1 MQNENL
7 GRGCMKPVI
16 YEAVDDLNELD
27 EVEGVDEELLDA
39 AKISVNDNDTEPDDS
54 VAGDFSGD
62 IPIPEY
68 AEPTDDDD
76 SSISM
81 PVNEFCD
88 LINEGR
94 KELFNSG
101 DYDGDIE
108 PPEGYVQ
115 TTVEVGG
122 PFDPHEYDG
131 KSLVIRLDE
140 GAHIGNSYEPD
151 DGTEP
156 MHLIGKPI
164 TLVTADPSGNE
175 IESKTLGVC
184 TGITAGTSDAIPTMD
199 AINEMIEKYPDTTD
213 EAQGLFRLVINNLN
227 EQSVRYTIEDA
238 EAALKTMKELMTHCR
253 IELLKDQ
260 LDLKKVEDMSEIAIA
275 MKEQSKSF
283 DETANAIEK
292 LATGDIFGPAT
303 PDEKGE
309 VNDGE
314 HSLGNLAR
322 KSTAGVEVT
331 ESIED
336 DIETLC
342 DNMLKDI
349 AVAKATFG
357 VVFDWYNSSHKS
369 TTVYDDIL
377 EKLEKDT
384 VTIEASS
391 DLNAGRKLKAIREVI
406 DSIENR
412 DSSFLLDSLY
422 AKTSNP
428 KRLREIGKESI
439 KYGRKLY
446 NNLTKLGFAR
456 NDLASFM
463 NFFVTENQF
472 RNIYNTGEQ
481 YINFGEIFKDCPK
494 EELSIRA
501 AKEMCA
507 ICFFFLYHIYK
518 ICEAEKKREYY
529 LTIKYRLG
537 IILVCDTNLKNP
549 SKESTF
555 RSRFE
560 EPITE
565 EPITETELS
574 LTRSKLYDMYMPLLA
589 RYYEIMKDPT
599 LMSYA
604 TSIARKKH

>member
-1 MQNENL
+1 MQNEENAKALSAGLDDIVSSIPQEDILEFAEKNEEAFKKCFPDGLPKLEEALASISDEAISQFVTEKSNEAINKVL
-7 GRGCMKPVI
+7 GI
-16 YEAVDDLNELD
+16 TNESEYE
-27 EVEGVDEELLDA
+27 
-39 AKISVNDNDTEPDDS
+39 EPDDS
-54 VAGDFSGD
+54 VAGDYSGD
-62 IPIPEY
+62 IPVPEY

-76 SSISM
+76 DD
-81 PVNEFCD
+81 PHTLNELGSLF
-88 LINEGR
+88 NEGR
-94 KELFNSG
+94 KALHNMVPADNDEDEPTQSEAIPE
-101 DYDGDIE
+101 DGFE
-108 PPEGYVQ
+108 SP
-115 TTVEVGG
+115 
-122 PFDPHEYDG
+122 
-131 KSLVIRLDE
+131 
-140 GAHIGNSYEPD
+140 
-151 DGTEP
+151 
-156 MHLIGKPI
+156 IGKPI
-164 TLVTADPSGNE
+164 TMTTFDHNPDNI
-175 IESKTLGVC
+175 IESKTLGVV
-184 TGITAGTSDAIPTMD
+184 TGVTASGGIPTMD
-199 AINEMIEKYPDTTD
+199 AVNEMIDKYPDTTD
-213 EAQGLFRLVINNLN
+213 EAQGLFRLVINKLN

-238 EAALKTMKELMTHCR
+238 EAALKTMKDLMTHCR

-292 LATGDIFGPAT
+292 LATGDIFGPST
-303 PDEKGE
+303 PDENGE
-309 VNDGE
+309 VNDGG
-314 HSLGNLAR
+314 HSLGNLAH
-322 KSTAGVEVT
+322 KSTIDAEVKD
-331 ESIED
+331 EE

-349 AVAKATFG
+349 AVAKTTFN
-357 VVFDWYNSSHKS
+357 VVFDWYNASHKS

-422 AKTSNP
+422 AKTANP
-428 KRLREIGKESI
+428 KRLREIGKEAI
-439 KYGRKLY
+439 RYGNKLY
-446 NNLTKLGFAR
+446 NNLTKLGFTR
-456 NDLASFM
+456 NDIAGFM

-494 EELSIRA
+494 EELGIRV

-549 SKESTF
+549 SKEATF

-565 EPITETELS
+565 EPVTETELS

-599 LMSYA
+599 LMNYA
-604 TSIARKKH
+604 ASNARKKH